1 MPCDLVQQI
10 KNLFSVST
18 AAERRR
24 GDGGLIRSI
33 CQLWRVALRHVA
45 VLLARA
51 ALPQRALSRSRCHFV
66 GR

>member
-33 CQLWRVALRHVA
+33 CQLWRVARRHVA
-45 VLLARA
+45 RVVML
-51 ALPQRALSRSRCHFV
+51 V
-66 GR
+66 GVIMGVVMA